1 MPGKQFTAALV
12 RKTCELLL
20 GPPAHLVTIMLN
32 IAAKISDGVF
42 GFNTYRVR
50 RSGEKI
56 PCSWESDDE
65 DEWEEDDF
73 GIPLGNLEGSTLRRR
88 AFNGELD

>member
-12 RKTCELLL
+12 RKTCELIL

-50 RSGEKI
+50 HSGEKI
-56 PCSWESDDE
+56 PCSWESSDE